1 MWFSAWVALTLL
13 HFSKYF
19 VRVRGR
25 TFADSSHFAAD
36 ETKYSRFGARTV
48 VVSDQTKTI
57 CKFVITMSNVKT
69 PEVSGKSRPSETE
82 F

>member
-48 VVSDQTKTI
+48 VVSD
-57 CKFVITMSNVKT
+57 
-69 PEVSGKSRPSETE
+69 
-82 F
+82 